1 VLVLSRLTSEAIDI
15 NGGFKNGGI
24 SIQVVS
30 VRGERVRLGID
41 APKSVVIHRREVQVE
56 IDKEAEK
63 VAE

>member
-1 VLVLSRLTSEAIDI
+1 VLALSRLTGEAIDI

-41 APKSVVIHRREVQVE
+41 APKSVVIYRREVQVE
-56 IDKEAEK
+56 IDKKSEKAAE
-63 VAE
+63 